1 MVNNDINGG
10 IDKSVWMA
18 VFEGMTPIQRRWAF
32 ISVKMAER
40 RKTFKDMAKRHGQM
54 GAWYMSECAQ
64 GLNGRKITSKIKH
77 ALEVELG
84 IDLDPFLSPEETWKM
99 EAEKNIVRAGKN
111 KKALREEA
119 I

>member
-1 MVNNDINGG
+1 MSNDIKGG
-10 IDKSVWMA
+10 MNKTVWMK
-18 VFEGMTPIQRRWAF
+18 VFEDMSPVQRRWAF

-40 RKTFKDMAKRHGQM
+40 HKTFKDMAKRHGQM

-64 GLNGRKITSKIKH
+64 GLNGRKLNGKIKH

-84 IDLDPFLSPEETWKM
+84 IDLGPFLSPEEAWKIM
-99 EAEKNIVRAGKN
+99 AEKNMARAAKN
-111 KKALREEA
+111 KKAPKEEA